1 MRRLIFVLTFI
12 LAGSF
17 SIHALAVTDDTT
29 CTVKSE
35 NDNSDFHTLRRKVV
49 EGFNRPRQRACV
61 ELINFDNSLVST
73 IILNSPLSIEHAEDD
88 DCTAD
93 HPLCNDNWAFIL
105 DGGGARVNID
115 VTGIDPGEC
124 ALTVHTNKVL
134 FKKINIEATEAQ
146 IQSGHYLCNEGTGN
160 NFDDVTVNGE
170 SGEPQDNQVPV
181 APSNLEG
188 TVAGDAPNYRVNLT
202 WDDDSDNEDGFRIER
217 AVSSGDSRSCGSFS
231 ELANADADAITH
243 EDSTVEA
250 GTRYCYRVFSFNQEG
265 DSVSPSN
272 VVVIGIPDTATAPE
286 APSDLEA
293 GVEGDADNF
302 QINLMWND
310 NSDDEDGFRVER
322 ATVAEGEVDCGPF
335 ESLGT
340 LPINTTEA
348 TDGSAQVNTTYCYR
362 VFSFKGS
369 TDSASPSNVV
379 QVNAPEILLPLPTEL
394 TATALSD
401 TEIDLTWTYEDMVE
415 ISGFRVERGDETCAE
430 ASFSQIGQ
438 VTADLLEYHDNGLDP
453 ETTYCYRVQA
463 YRITPAVDSDYSDS
477 VTGTTLEEGM
487 TPTPTPDPD
496 DPDGDVWNNDQDN
509 CPNDYNPGQENQDGD
524 AQGDACDE
532 DIDGDGVPNDQ
543 EVNQGTD
550 PNDPDFDDDGHL
562 DGNDNCPID
571 SNPGQ
576 EDADGDGVGDPCDS
590 EDPDDIDGD
599 GLDNNQDNCPNIPN
613 PDQADGDGD
622 NIGDA
627 CDTSG
632 DVQLGTGGCTLQ
644 PAAGGESLLW
654 LLAAALGGF
663 IYPSL
668 RRKSES
674 N

>member
-1 MRRLIFVLTFI
+1 MRRLTFVLILI

-17 SIHALAVTDDTT
+17 SLQALAVTDDTT

-35 NDNSDFHTLRRKVV
+35 SDNSDFHTLRRKVV

-73 IILNSPLSIEHAEDD
+73 IILNSPLALESAEDD
-88 DCTAD
+88 NCTAD
-93 HPLCNDNWAFIL
+93 HPLCHDNWAFIL

-134 FKKINIEATEAQ
+134 FKKINIEATDAQ
-146 IQSGHYLCNEGTGN
+146 IQSGNYLCDQGTGN

-170 SGEPQDNQVPV
+170 SGNPQEDQVPD

-188 TVAGDAPNYRVNLT
+188 TVTGDTPNFSVSLT
-202 WDDDSDNEDGFRIER
+202 WDDDSEDESGFRVER
-217 AVSSGDSRSCGSFS
+217 ALSTGDMRSCGSFTKM
-231 ELANADADAITH
+231 ADVEADVTVY
-243 EDSTVEA
+243 EDTTVEPNQ
-250 GTRYCYRVFSFNQEG
+250 RYCYRAFSFNEIG

-272 VVVIGIPDTATAPE
+272 VVVVAIPGISTPPE

-293 GVEGDADNF
+293 TIEGDADSF
-302 QINLMWND
+302 QVKLSWLD
-310 NSDDEDGFRVER
+310 NSSDEEGFRLER
-322 ATVAEGEVDCGPF
+322 TTVAEGETDCGTF
-335 ESLGT
+335 EALS
-340 LPINTTEA
+340 TEA
-348 TDGSAQVNTTYCYR
+348 VDITEYTDDTAQINTTYCYR
-362 VFSFKGS
+362 VFSFKGT
-369 TDSASPSNVV
+369 TDSTSPSNVV
-379 QVNAPEILLPLPTEL
+379 QVNTPEVLLPLPTEL

-401 TEIDLTWTYEDMVE
+401 TEIDLTWTYDELVE

-438 VTADLLEYHDNGLDP
+438 VTADLLEYHDSGLDP
-453 ETTYCYRVQA
+453 ETAYCYRVRA
-463 YRITPAVDSDYSDS
+463 YRVTPAVDSEYSDP
-477 VTGTTLEEGM
+477 VIGTTLEEGM
-487 TPTPTPDPD
+487 SPEPTPDPED
-496 DPDGDVWNNDQDN
+496 TDGDGWNNEEDN
-509 CPNDYNPGQENQDGD
+509 CPDEYNPGQENQDED

-543 EVNQGTD
+543 ETNQGTD

-562 DGNDNCPID
+562 DGNDNCPLD

-590 EDPDDIDGD
+590 ENPDDIDGD
-599 GLDNNQDNCPNIPN
+599 GLDNTQDNCPNIAN

-632 DVQLGTGGCTLQ
+632 DVQLASGGCTLQ
-644 PAAGGESLLW
+644 PVAGGEPVLW
-654 LLAAALGGF
+654 LLAAALVGF
-663 IYPSL
+663 IYPSV